1 MRAKAFIGILFL
13 AALGLMTAACGVKIL
28 PVGEPARITAEKL
41 NSLLAT
47 PDIVIVIVDVRH
59 EVEWDESPTKIPGAV
74 RGEAKSVAWA
84 RQYPKDT
91 FLVLYC
97 A

>member
-1 MRAKAFIGILFL
+1 MRAKAIVGILC
-13 AALGLMTAACGVKIL
+13 LGAVGLLTAACGVKIL
-28 PVGEPARITAEKL
+28 PVGEPSRITAERL
-41 NSLLAT
+41 SSLLGT
-47 PDIVIVIVDVRH
+47 PDIVIVDVRH
-59 EVEWDESPTKIPGAV
+59 EVEWDESPTKIPGAI

>member
-1 MRAKAFIGILFL
+1 MKTRAVVGILCL
-13 AALGLMTAACGVKIL
+13 GALGLLTAACGVKIL
-28 PVGEPARITAEKL
+28 PVGEPSRITAERL
-41 NSLLAT
+41 SSLLGT
-47 PDIVIVIVDVRH
+47 SDVVIVDVRH
-59 EVEWDESPTKIPGAV
+59 EVEWDESLTKIPGAV
-74 RGEAKSVAWA
+74 RGEAKSVDWA

>member
-1 MRAKAFIGILFL
+1 M
-13 AALGLMTAACGVKIL
+13 
-28 PVGEPARITAEKL
+28 GEPARITAEKL
-41 NSLLAT
+41 NTLLGT
-47 PDIVIVIVDVRH
+47 PDVVIVDVRH

-74 RGEAKSVAWA
+74 RGEAKSVDWA

-91 FLVLYC
+91 SLVLYC

>member
-1 MRAKAFIGILFL
+1 MRTRAIVGVLCLGAF
-13 AALGLMTAACGVKIL
+13 GLLTAACGVKIL
-28 PVGEPARITAEKL
+28 PVGEPPRISAERL
-41 NSLLAT
+41 GSLLGT
-47 PDIVIVIVDVRH
+47 PDIVIVDVRH
-59 EVEWDESPTKIPGAV
+59 EVEWDESPTKIQGAV